1 MKYDVAVLA
10 GLQWGD
16 EGKGKIVDALS
27 GGMDLTVRYQGGPNA
42 GHTVVVEG
50 KKTVLHHLPTGIM
63 HPKTLCVIG
72 NGVVLDPS
80 SLLEEIEMVEKG
92 GISVAGQLKI
102 SSAAHVILP
111 WHRLLDRLNEERL
124 QGTFIGT
131 TGRGIGPTYSHKYSR
146 TGLRFGQLVETDKL
160 RETLAPLLLEVNQL
174 LTGFYNT
181 EPLGEEVLEELR
193 QQAEQLQSYV
203 CDTFTLLHR
212 KMREG
217 KSILLEGAQGALLD
231 IDHGTYP
238 YVTSSNPTSSGACV
252 GSGLPPGSIQ
262 RVIGVLKAYNTR
274 VGEGPFPTEFMD
286 EEYARSFQER
296 AGEFGATTGRSRRC
310 GWFDGPLAR
319 FACRLN
325 GTTELALTK
334 LDVLDELS
342 EIDICTGYKQG
353 EELFDCFPATEL
365 ATGQQIQPVYE
376 TVPGWQRNTSEARKM
391 EDLPR
396 QARSYIA
403 RIEEICETPVKL
415 LSVGP
420 GREEL
425 VRV

>member
-1 MKYDVAVLA
+1 MKSEVAVLT

-63 HPKTLCVIG
+63 HPGTLCVIG
-72 NGVVLDPS
+72 NGVVLDPR
-80 SLLEEIEMVEKG
+80 SLLEEIAMLERG
-92 GISVAGQLKI
+92 GITVAGQLKI
-102 SSAAHVILP
+102 SRAAHVILP

-146 TGLRFGQLVETDKL
+146 TGLRFGQLVATDRL
-160 RETLAPLLLEVNQL
+160 RDVLMPQLQEINQL
-174 LTGFYNT
+174 LTGFYHAD
-181 EPLGEEVLEELR
+181 PMGEEVLEEVKE
-193 QQAEQLQSYV
+193 QAEQLRSYA
-203 CDTFTLLHR
+203 CDTFSLLHQN
-212 KMREG
+212 MREG

-238 YVTSSNPTSSGACV
+238 FVTSSNPTSSGACV
-252 GSGLPPGSIQ
+252 GAGLPPGSIK

-286 EEYARSFQER
+286 EEYARNFQER
-296 AGEFGATTGRSRRC
+296 AGEYGATTGRSRRC

-334 LDVLDELS
+334 LDVLDELP
-342 EIDICTGYKQG
+342 EIEICTGYKKG
-353 EELFDCFPATEL
+353 EELLDCFPATEL
-365 ATGQQIQPVYE
+365 ATGELLEPVYE
-376 TVPGWQRNTSEARKM
+376 TVPGWQSSTGSARKM
-391 EDLPR
+391 EELPR

-415 LSVGP
+415 LSIGP

-425 VRV
+425 IRV

>member
-1 MKYDVAVLA
+1 
-10 GLQWGD
+10 
-16 EGKGKIVDALS
+16 
-27 GGMDLTVRYQGGPNA
+27 
-42 GHTVVVEG
+42 
-50 KKTVLHHLPTGIM
+50 M

-252 GSGLPPGSIQ
+252 GAGLPPGSIQ